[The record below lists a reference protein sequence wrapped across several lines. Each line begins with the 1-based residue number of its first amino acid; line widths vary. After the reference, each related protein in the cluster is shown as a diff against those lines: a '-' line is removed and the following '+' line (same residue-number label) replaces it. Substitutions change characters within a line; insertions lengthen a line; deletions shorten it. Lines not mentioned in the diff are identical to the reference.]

1 MTQED
6 EKNAAATVIGRD
18 GEKCPEG
25 FVSVVG
31 QGEKKDAKLSKQAST
46 VSQLSELIEDFREAG
61 PVLLLSLCLVSA
73 LEGADAALLPAV
85 FFALQEDLSLAL
97 TDLAT
102 MTLVQAVTASLVAP
116 FWGILADRG
125 IMRRKSIIVM
135 GCVLQGLVTISLAAV
150 DQMLWMTLLRALNG
164 ALLASLRPVANGILA
179 DVTSETRRGKVYG
192 FVQMC
197 TNAGIMAG
205 GLIGTP
211 LSTRKPMGIQGW
223 RVAFVGI
230 GALSVAVGAFAAAT
244 MTEPPRES
252 SADAEGKERGAVRE
266 ELMKLLS
273 YFRMPTFGALVFQ
286 GWFGGIPWNA
296 MSYCTLFY
304 QVGGI
309 GDERAASLAAAG
321 QIAGAFGGLLGGM
334 IGDRLSRCSPHHG
347 RPLTAQI
354 SVMAG
359 IPVAYLTF
367 MVDPPEGDAG
377 FYYYLGLVVFLGL
390 TASWCGVGVNLPILT
405 EIVKPEGRAT
415 ILAWEAALESTFAA
429 ILGNA
434 MVAFLA
440 ERVFGYRLPDGSHES
455 HKAMESPE
463 NRRSL
468 GKALTATCFVPWV
481 ICWLA
486 YSLLHFTYRR
496 DLRRVREEERKERRD
511 RKLQEKNDGLTDMAS
526 PKSDAGLVVAGSEDE
541 NENLEIEFVDNPE
554 VAETTENLDC
564 AIDVAAETAKPTL

>member
-1 MTQED
+1 MHTRHFFLMLFHFFSLLFRFL
-6 EKNAAATVIGRD
+6 RD
-18 GEKCPEG
+18 
-25 FVSVVG
+25 
-31 QGEKKDAKLSKQAST
+31 L
-46 VSQLSELIEDFREAG
+46 ELLQ
-61 PVLLLSLCLVSA
+61 LLLLC
-73 LEGADAALLPAV
+73 
-85 FFALQEDLSLAL
+85 Q
-97 TDLAT
+97 
-102 MTLVQAVTASLVAP
+102 
-116 FWGILADRG
+116 
-125 IMRRKSIIVM
+125 
-135 GCVLQGLVTISLAAV
+135 
-150 DQMLWMTLLRALNG
+150 
-164 ALLASLRPVANGILA
+164 
-179 DVTSETRRGKVYG
+179 
-192 FVQMC
+192 
-197 TNAGIMAG
+197 
-205 GLIGTP
+205 
-211 LSTRKPMGIQGW
+211 
-223 RVAFVGI
+223 
-230 GALSVAVGAFAAAT
+230 
-244 MTEPPRES
+244 
-252 SADAEGKERGAVRE
+252 
-266 ELMKLLS
+266 
-273 YFRMPTFGALVFQ
+273 
-286 GWFGGIPWNA
+286 
-296 MSYCTLFY
+296 
-304 QVGGI
+304 
-309 GDERAASLAAAG
+309 RAASLAAAG